1 MRLRPEQL
9 PAHLQKSLHTA
20 YLVTGDELLLAQ
32 ECCDQIRS
40 ACRAQGI
47 DEREV
52 LEVDRS
58 FDWNQ
63 LLSAGNSLSLFAER
77 KLIELRL
84 GGAKMDQRSSAALQE
99 YLQHSDGSNILLVSC
114 GRLDSRSMNAKW
126 VKALDGAG
134 AVIQVWPVERRQ
146 LGRWIAQRMQARGMQ
161 ADRAA
166 VELLA
171 DRVEGNLLA
180 ANQEIE
186 KLRVLVG
193 ERPID
198 ADIVASAVA
207 SSARYDVFKLIDA
220 ALAGN
225 AGYALTMLS
234 HLTAE
239 GGEEIPMLG
248 ALCRELRTLF
258 DCASAIEQGNGIERV
273 LDNARVWDKRKA
285 LYKQCLSRHSAKAL
299 GELLQLSARIDP
311 ALKGQSPENGPLLLT
326 ELVAALAGQ
335 AFVRTPQPV

>member
-9 PAHLQKSLHTA
+9 SAHLQKPLQAA
-20 YLVTGDELLLAQ
+20 YLVTGDELLLTQ
-32 ECCDQIRS
+32 EACDKIRQS
-40 ACRAQGI
+40 CRQQGI
-47 DEREV
+47 EEREV
-52 LEVDRS
+52 LEVERG

-63 LLSAGNSLSLFAER
+63 LLSAGSSMSLFADR

-84 GGAKMDQRSSAALQE
+84 GGGKMDQKSSAALQE
-99 YLQHSDGSNILLVSC
+99 FLTQSDGSNILLVSC

-146 LGRWIAQRMQARGMQ
+146 LSQWISQRMQDRGMQ
-161 ADRAA
+161 ADSVAI
-166 VELLA
+166 ELLA

-180 ANQEIE
+180 ADQEIE

-193 ERPID
+193 ERPIN

-225 AGYALTMLS
+225 AAQALQMYSSLS
-234 HLTAE
+234 AE
-239 GGEEIPMLG
+239 GSEEIPMLG
-248 ALCRELRTLF
+248 AISRELRTLYQ
-258 DCASAIEQGNGIERV
+258 CATAIEQGNGIERV
-273 LDNARVWDKRKA
+273 LENHRVWDKRKG
-285 LYKQCLSRHSAKAL
+285 LYKRCLSKHNVSSLAK
-299 GELLQLSARIDP
+299 LLQLAGRIDP
-311 ALKGQSPENGPLLLT
+311 ALKGQSAENGPLLMT
-326 ELVAALAGQ
+326 ELVATLAGKTLL
-335 AFVRTPQPV
+335 R

>member
-9 PAHLQKSLHTA
+9 PAHLEKSLHTA
-20 YLVTGDELLLAQ
+20 YLVTGDELLLTQ
-32 ECCDQIRS
+32 ECCDQIRR
-40 ACRAQGI
+40 ACRTQGI

-63 LLSAGNSLSLFAER
+63 LLAAGNSLSLFAER

-84 GGAKMDQRSSAALQE
+84 GTVKMDQKSSAALQE

-146 LGRWIAQRMQARGMQ
+146 LGPWIAQRMQSRGMQ

-166 VELLA
+166 IELLA

-180 ANQEIE
+180 ADQEIE

-225 AGYALTMLS
+225 AGHALTMLNYLS
-234 HLTAE
+234 AE

-248 ALCRELRTLF
+248 ALCRELRTLYQ
-258 DCASAIEQGNGIERV
+258 CATAIEQGNGIERV

-285 LYKQCLSRHSAKAL
+285 LYKQCLQRHSSQAL
-299 GELLQLSARIDP
+299 GNLLQLSARIDP
-311 ALKGQSPENGPLLLT
+311 ALKGQSGENGKLLLT
-326 ELVAALAGQ
+326 EMVAMLAGRP
-335 AFVRTPQPV
+335 FLPN